1 MSTILIHDRV
11 GSDEIEF
18 DCLLNK
24 QSQIINK
31 INIVYPL
38 PLLYYFVED
47 YILFEYDLLFRI
59 EYNLKLR

>member
-11 GSDEIEF
+11 GSDGIEF

-24 QSQIINK
+24 QSQIINT

-47 YILFEYDLLFRI
+47 YILFE
-59 EYNLKLR
+59 

>member
-24 QSQIINK
+24 QSQIINT

-38 PLLYYFVED
+38 PLLHYFVED
-47 YILFEYDLLFRI
+47 YNLFE
-59 EYNLKLR
+59 